1 MQTTLDDIHFNESV
15 AYHLSM
21 LGTIVATLA
30 RVLHTIYNNKV
41 TSVRYYSADR
51 QSHAGHVPSFL
62 TDLGVETCVGSSTGD
77 FNPVP
82 VQVRFIVENL
92 CGGS

>member
-1 MQTTLDDIHFNESV
+1 MHIHLNKNV

-30 RVLHTIYNNKV
+30 RFLHTIYNNKV
-41 TSVRYYSADR
+41 TSVRYYLADR
-51 QSHAGHVPSFL
+51 QSHAVHVPSFL